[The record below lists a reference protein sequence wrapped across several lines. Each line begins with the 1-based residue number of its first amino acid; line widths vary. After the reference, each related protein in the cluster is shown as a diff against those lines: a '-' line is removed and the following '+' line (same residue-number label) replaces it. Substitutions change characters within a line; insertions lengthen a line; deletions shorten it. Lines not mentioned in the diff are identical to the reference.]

1 MNTPKEHDELFV
13 WIKMGINLWIKSP
26 TYERYILGP
35 TIVNWHVLGIQKIML
50 AILTFLPRAYFTD
63 QNPCGEGVPDKILKT
78 KMKKLKLL
86 EMLLR
91 SLSFD
96 QQ

>member
-1 MNTPKEHDELFV
+1 
-13 WIKMGINLWIKSP
+13 
-26 TYERYILGP
+26 
-35 TIVNWHVLGIQKIML
+35 ML

-91 SLSFD
+91 SLRFD